1 MQKRTNAVTNV
12 EARYGDGGYDDV
24 PANDELYAEEAA
36 NDDIYGPTPESGL
49 PASQVEN
56 VTSRFS
62 KRFNERGVAK
72 DVYRKTLKKIEIEE
86 LQQTQAMLQ
95 AESGAIRA
103 AQLTQSTL
111 KAKNIA
117 LTAKKAKGLVGWGMI
132 APVGT
137 AYLFQLVFGVI
148 SLIGFGLFAAINYLK
163 EETWYGKVISWFV
176 NLNNFVPA
184 DKLGLV
190 FWGLATL
197 VAVGVFVSCLIV
209 FYLTSVDPFPTFFSF
224 FIASLVLA
232 FSMIPV
238 LNLLP
243 SLLLWVLYVRVRST
257 ASLFSG

>member
-12 EARYGDGGYDDV
+12 EARYNDEDYGDV

-36 NDDIYGPTPESGL
+36 NDDMYESTPESGL

-72 DVYRKTLKKIEIEE
+72 DVYRKTLKKMETEE
-86 LQQTQAMLQ
+86 LKQAQALLQ
-95 AESGAIRA
+95 AESNAIRA
-103 AQLTQSTL
+103 TQITQGAL
-111 KAKNIA
+111 KAKKIA
-117 LTAKKAKGLVGWGMI
+117 VSAKGVKGLVGWGMI

-137 AYLFQLVFGVI
+137 AYLFQLVFGIV

-163 EETWYGKVISWFV
+163 SETWYGKVISWFV

-224 FIASLVLA
+224 FVASLVLA
-232 FSMIPV
+232 CSMIPV